1 MTGVVI
7 DEKLLGIKDHSVFL
21 QIGGK
26 KKAGGGLLLS
36 SERNIMTLH

>member
-7 DEKLLGIKDHSVFL
+7 DKKLRGIKDHSVFL
-21 QIGGK
+21 QIGGE
-26 KKAGGGLLLS
+26 KKAGGGLLS